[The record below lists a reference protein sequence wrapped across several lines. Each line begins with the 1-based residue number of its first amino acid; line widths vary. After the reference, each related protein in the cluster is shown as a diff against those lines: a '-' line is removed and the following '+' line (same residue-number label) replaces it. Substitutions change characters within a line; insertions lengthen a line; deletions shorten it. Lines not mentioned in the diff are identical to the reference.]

1 MRIDGEG
8 TVDIQVRAASPADA
22 GPISR
27 IHVDTWRA
35 TYVGIVPT
43 EHLASLAYPDRESR
57 WDKILTTDQPATS
70 YFVAETDVSEIVG
83 FASGG
88 PEREGNHTYRGEIY
102 AIYVLKE
109 YQGQGIG
116 RRLVSTLAERFLAD
130 GLASMLVWVLTD
142 NHPACRFYESLGGE
156 QVGRKK
162 TTIGGTHLEEVA
174 YGWRDIASLRLE
186 PAV

>member
-1 MRIDGEG
+1 MEIDPARMS
-8 TVDIQVRAASPADA
+8 IRLRAATPADA
-22 GPISR
+22 APIAR
-27 IHVDTWRA
+27 VHVDTWRT
-35 TYVGIVPT
+35 TYVGIVSAV
-43 EHLASLAYPDRESR
+43 HLADLSYRDSDSR

-70 YFVAETDVSEIVG
+70 NFVAEIDVGEVVG

-88 PEREGNHTYRGEIY
+88 LEREGNQSYRGEIY

-109 YQGQGIG
+109 HQCKGIG

-130 GLASMLVWVLTD
+130 GLASLLAWVLTD

-162 TTIGGTHLEEVA
+162 TTIGGTDLEEVA

-186 PAV
+186 PTV